1 MITISDELLNKIL
14 DQRDFSTGGGSA
26 AALAGSMAAALVAM
40 VAELSIGRDYGLPD
54 SEYKDVSVKAVLLRD
69 NLYLGAEEDSKAFA
83 LVKKAYALPKETEP
97 EKMDRQS
104 SINKAFMQAAE
115 VPLNNAMMCKQ
126 VLGLA
131 QLIEGKSNLG
141 AVSDLDV
148 AINLANAAVSGCRAN
163 VEINLPSIK
172 DRSKAEEIRE
182 ALNTLF

>member
-1 MITISDELLNKIL
+1 
-14 DQRDFSTGGGSA
+14 
-26 AALAGSMAAALVAM
+26 
-40 VAELSIGRDYGLPD
+40 
-54 SEYKDVSVKAVLLRD
+54 
-69 NLYLGAEEDSKAFA
+69 
-83 LVKKAYALPKETEP
+83 
-97 EKMDRQS
+97 MDRQS

-126 VLGLA
+126 ALGLA

-163 VEINLPSIK
+163 VEINLPLIK